1 MVYRFLYYSPEEGHH
16 LTPDIY
22 GTRYYLENPLGRTK
36 QPTPIMTV
44 RRSGTGLLRTC
55 KQVNVEATDILYG
68 VNTFAFAETMHPIRA
83 NASLD
88 FLENRKLVRRLAV
101 YGGMSDLLQMK
112 DFFNLIGASN
122 LAKIR
127 HIKIEIDVLSVFLG
141 YVPTP
146 SLFTGYPGISGPGR
160 NVICD
165 AINMLAGAGGSLASF
180 EVSRSRNLIQ
190 HSHIFEFA
198 FISPRRL
205 NSDDHTE
212 QYPSYRMFE
221 ASGSHGIDAPLG
233 RSIRSLKGVKLI
245 CKDMDLLDHEKCDKS
260 DQCRICMQIKGFKIM
275 QKEML
280 KDSVSCSLTL
290 EMLD

>member
-1 MVYRFLYYSPEEGHH
+1 MIYRFLYYSPEEGHH
-16 LTPDIY
+16 ITPNVY

-88 FLENRKLVRRLAV
+88 FPEHKKLVRRLAV
-101 YGGMSDLLQMK
+101 YGGMNDLLQMK

-127 HIKIEIDVLSVFLG
+127 HIKIEIDVHSVFLG

-146 SLFTGYPGISGPGR
+146 SLYTGYSALGPGGILGPGG

-180 EVSRSRNLIQ
+180 EVSRSRNLLQ
-190 HSHIFEFA
+190 HSDRFEFA
-198 FISPRRL
+198 FIRPKRL

-212 QYPSYRMFE
+212 QYPSYRISE

-245 CKDMDLLDHEKCDKS
+245 CKDMDLLAS
-260 DQCRICMQIKGFKIM
+260 QLSLVYRTIP
-275 QKEML
+275 
-280 KDSVSCSLTL
+280 CSGA
-290 EMLD
+290 